1 MLSNIYNQKITI
13 LNKLKRADSGQN
25 VDVWYKTVIDD
36 AAWYAQ
42 VARTVSNG
50 NVLIGS
56 YIKCLIPY
64 HKEYLSYSDWK
75 KSSCKESH
83 YTMCAGDYIVLGEV
97 TEDVTPS
104 NVVQLMS
111 TYEPNVCLVKHT
123 EELHDRF
130 NSYVQLRVEG
140 S

>member
-25 VDVWYKTVIDD
+25 VDVWYKTVIED

-50 NVLIGS
+50 NVLMGS
-56 YIKCLIPY
+56 YIRCLIP
-64 HKEYLSYSDWK
+64 HHEEYLNYYDWK
-75 KSSCKESH
+75 QSNSQEGH
-83 YTMCAGDYIVLGEV
+83 YTMSSGDYIVLGEV
-97 TEDVTPS
+97 EEDITPG
-104 NVVQLMS
+104 NVVQVM
-111 TYEPNVCLVKHT
+111 TKYEPNVCLVKHV

-130 NSYVQLRVEG
+130 NSYVQLRIEG
-140 S
+140 A

>member
-25 VDVWYKTVIDD
+25 VDVWYKTVIED

-50 NVLIGS
+50 NVLMGS
-56 YIKCLIPY
+56 YIRCLIPY
-64 HKEYLSYSDWK
+64 HEEYLNYYDWK
-75 KSSCKESH
+75 QSDAQDGH
-83 YTMCAGDYIVLGEV
+83 YTMSSGDYIVLGEV
-97 TEDVTPS
+97 TESITPG
-104 NVVQLMS
+104 NVVQVM
-111 TYEPNVCLVKHT
+111 TKYEPNVCLVKHV

-130 NSYVQLRVEG
+130 NSYVQLRIEG
-140 S
+140 A

>member
-25 VDVWYKTVIDD
+25 VDVWYKTVIED

-56 YIKCLIPY
+56 YIRCLIPH
-64 HKEYLSYSDWK
+64 HKEYLNYYDWK
-75 KSSCKESH
+75 QSNYREGY
-83 YTMCAGDYIVLGEV
+83 YTMSSGDYIVLGEV
-97 TEDVTPS
+97 EEDITPG
-104 NVVQLMS
+104 NVVQIM
-111 TYEPNVCLVKHT
+111 TKYEPNVCLVKHI

-130 NSYVQLRVEG
+130 NSYVQLRIEG
-140 S
+140 A